1 MGRLRKKFAG
11 KAREFRGMRR
21 TLVYAAMTRDEAQR
35 HLKVVNS
42 IRIFYEAVKSDAP
55 AAVVRWRLCQE
66 EVPSGENP
74 IRISRLLKNAHLL
87 RCASNLIAQ
96 RISIY
101 ALLFGFCTPCI

>member
-1 MGRLRKKFAG
+1 MAAG

-21 TLVYAAMTRDEAQR
+21 TLAYAAMTKDEAQR
-35 HLKVVNS
+35 S
-42 IRIFYEAVKSDAP
+42 IRTFYEAVKSDVP
-55 AAVVRWRLCQE
+55 AAVIRWRLCQE
-66 EVPSGENP
+66 GVPSGENP

-101 ALLFGFCTPCI
+101 ASLFGFCTPCI